1 MTVSFAAAVRRRVVT
16 TKQKSKLSFENSH
29 QLKMSSIPSAST
41 SSSQQGSQS
50 STETNT
56 STRTCLADILQSYQC
71 PFEGNPELICAYYER
86 HTEGG
91 VCPFGHQLTAAI
103 IGSGLKPR
111 ELPSYL
117 CVAHLLEECI
127 NPLTKGPVSQLIRCT
142 DGLHLTAAELV
153 DGKLLQEM
161 LASEVLDGDARAKE
175 RLGEVQSI
183 IYSFDAVEK
192 DGSHS
197 ETSSSASDDSCCSIC
212 HTPFISTPIFGLLE
226 GCDHAFCVGCI
237 LAWHRNQPSYDNRR
251 SCPNC
256 RVAFTRVLLWPT
268 PKLPASWSA
277 EHKKAIFE
285 LQSCCAGLPAGEEVN
300 GDNLQ
305 EMLERLTTT
314 AA

>member
-1 MTVSFAAAVRRRVVT
+1 
-16 TKQKSKLSFENSH
+16 
-29 QLKMSSIPSAST
+29 MSSIPSAST
-41 SSSQQGSQS
+41 SSSQQGFQT

-56 STRTCLADILQSYQC
+56 NTRTCLSDILQTYQC
-71 PFEGNPELICAYYER
+71 PFEDNPELICAYYKT
-86 HTEGG
+86 HTESG
-91 VCPFGHQLTAAI
+91 VCPFGHQLTTAI

-183 IYSFDAVEK
+183 INSFEAVEK
-192 DGSHS
+192 DGNHS
-197 ETSSSASDDSCCSIC
+197 ETSSSSSDDDSCCSIC
-212 HTPFISTPIFGLLE
+212 HTPFTSTPIFGLLE
-226 GCDHAFCVGCI
+226 GCDHAFCIGCI

-268 PKLPASWSA
+268 PKLPGSWSA

-285 LQSCCAGLPAGEEVN
+285 LQSCCAGLPAGEVVN